1 MCCARSHPVTRL
13 TARRAPRY
21 HNAMRTH
28 SQSWHVFWRAA
39 SRLATAY
46 LVLSGAPVLA
56 QSGPDAG
63 LSVVVTLQ
71 PWASL
76 AEAVGGEH
84 VDVVTLLPP
93 GASPHSF
100 DPSPSAAVALAR
112 ADVII
117 MNGGL
122 DDWLLRLLDATAS
135 DARRITMLDTVD
147 LDVLSTDAS
156 HDEAGSHGPDHD
168 GGHDHSGVNSHVWLD
183 PVAAVRAVH
192 AVAEEFSALDPAH
205 REAFVANAGHVEA
218 RLLDLDEELRSVLRP
233 FAGAGIVQF
242 HDAWS
247 HFAQR
252 YGLEIIATLEPFP
265 GREPSAAYLA
275 STIEAITAA
284 GVNVIFSEG
293 QLSDR
298 SARVVAES
306 AGVGLVVLDP
316 LGGAP
321 GPDDYFELLAWNAGR
336 IADALK
342 GD

>member
-1 MCCARSHPVTRL
+1 MRTRSQTWPVTTR
-13 TARRAPRY
+13 TA
-21 HNAMRTH
+21 
-28 SQSWHVFWRAA
+28 SL
-39 SRLATAY
+39 LAIAWFA
-46 LVLSGAPVLA
+46 LSGAPGVA
-56 QSGPDAG
+56 QSGPDVG
-63 LSVVVTLQ
+63 LSVVVTIQ

-76 AEAVGGEH
+76 AGAVGGER
-84 VDVVTLLPP
+84 VEVVTLLPP

-112 ADVII
+112 ADAII

-135 DARRITMLDTVD
+135 DARKVILLDTVD
-147 LDVLSTDAS
+147 LDLLSDGAS
-156 HDEAGSHGPDHD
+156 HDQTSSHGADHED
-168 GGHDHSGVNSHVWLD
+168 DHDHSGVNSHVWLD
-183 PVAAVRAVH
+183 PVAAAQAVH
-192 AVAEEFSALDPAH
+192 AVAEAFSVLDPAH
-205 REAFVANAGHVEA
+205 QAEYVANATHVEA
-218 RLLDLDEELRSVLRP
+218 RLLDLDEELRSVLGP

-247 HFAQR
+247 HFARR
-252 YGLEIIATLEPFP
+252 YDLVIIATLEPFP

-275 STIEAITAA
+275 STIDTIRAA

-321 GPDDYFELLAWNAGR
+321 GPTDYFELLLWNAAR

-342 GD
+342 SD